1 MGTETVTRTWGGKI
15 ADSIKGVIIGL
26 ILFLASFVVL
36 WVNEGA
42 IDVSKAAEK
51 AVNISESEVDTANE
65 GNLVSVYSYLTSTE
79 TLGDPGLLNP
89 GNYLTLSRH
98 VEMFAWVEHSE
109 STTEKKA
116 GGSET
121 TTTDYTYEMDWTSM
135 PSDSS
140 SFYIPDGHYNPPM
153 AYENASFRVGTA
165 TMGVYPV
172 DMASLN
178 LPGGEA
184 ITPIPRDVDYS
195 SHGRIDN
202 GYLYVGVGSI
212 SNPVIGDIR
221 ITYTAIPNP
230 PASPMTLFGTLSG
243 GTIVSYMYKD
253 KKLYHARY
261 GPPEEAVAK
270 LHKEFTTTRWIVRL
284 IGFLMMWIGLALF
297 FGPINAVM
305 DVLPFLGNVSRTV
318 ISIAM
323 FVVAFVLSAVTIIVS
338 MIAHNI
344 IALIIVLAVII
355 GGVVLIAKARKGK
368 KGAGEPGAAPTSPPE
383 PPEK

>member
-42 IDVSKAAEK
+42 IDVSKAADK
-51 AVNISESEVDTANE
+51 AVNISAEEVDTANE
-65 GNLVSVYSYLTSTE
+65 GNLVSVYAYLSSTE
-79 TLGDPGLLNP
+79 TLGDPGLLYP
-89 GNYLTLSRH
+89 GNYLTLNRYA
-98 VEMFAWVEHSE
+98 EMYAWVEKTESE
-109 STTEKKA
+109 TEKKA

-121 TTTDYTYEMDWTSM
+121 TTTTYDYVQEWTSM
-135 PSDSS
+135 PVDSS
-140 SFYIPDGHYNPPM
+140 SFKYPEGHQNPPM
-153 AYENASFRVGTA
+153 AYDAASFRVGTA

-172 DMASLN
+172 DMASID
-178 LPGGEA
+178 LPAGESVSL
-184 ITPIPRDVDYS
+184 ISTDINYS
-195 SHGRIDN
+195 SGGRIDN
-202 GYLYVGVGSI
+202 GYLYIGRGTI
-212 SNPVIGDIR
+212 SYPQVGDIR
-221 ITYTAIPNP
+221 LSYTAIPNP
-230 PASPMTLFGTLSG
+230 PSSPMTLFGTLSG

-270 LHKEFTTTRWIVRL
+270 LHKEYVTTRWIIRL
-284 IGFLMMWIGLALF
+284 IGFLMMWIGLALC

-305 DVLPFLGNVSRTV
+305 DVLPFLGNVSRTL
-318 ISIAM
+318 IAIAM

-338 MIAHNI
+338 LIAHNI

-355 GGVVLIAKARKGK
+355 GGTVLIAKMRKGK
-368 KGAGEPGAAPTSPPE
+368 KGASAPGGAPTPPPE
-383 PPEK
+383 PPKK